1 MRRGCDYAPMK
12 FNGLTANELILTGLS
27 SPERVVRD
35 ADGVPTSVRLFGV
48 GPLRLTFDGA
58 EVTGE
63 VTAADLVALR
73 DYQAAKGRIPVDCEH
88 LLFHLAKLAGVD
100 EADLVT
106 TSPLLGEKAT
116 AGFATLRLSDDGQEL
131 WADFSKWVVRARELF
146 RGDNDGVYGYFSPVF
161 RGLQTPPLRMTSITL
176 TNSPSISGQDLLA
189 ASDRAASGVAAAA
202 AATATRGGDT
212 EMKGLIELAK
222 RLGVDTAGLTGE
234 KPDTTPLANAIE
246 AALAAPRTFLEG
258 IRDAIGLSDTGD
270 LQQAQ
275 GLILAISQKAK
286 AGEAAL
292 TDLNGRLSVLE
303 GGEKARYIGDLMK
316 AGKLTAAMKPWAEK
330 QDMAALRDYAITA
343 PVIVPA
349 SRIIDGGEG
358 GAKPADEAALT
369 DTASSM
375 ATFCGIKPEAV
386 AKANGLKPL
395 ARTVAAVLLALVWM
409 LYAAPKADA
418 TPLTAAR
425 DTVSR
430 EGAKVVVG
438 VASNTTLFAGSMVA
452 LNATGYAVP
461 ASDATGLR
469 VIGMAADTVIN
480 TGTDGALTVTVVRG
494 LFRWVNGDT
503 LTDADIGSLAF
514 VEDDQTVQKG
524 ASATYKIIA
533 GVVVDVDGYGV
544 WVDTYTIGTQGA
556 AVFTTMAASGNATV
570 GGTLGV
576 TGNTTLGGTAAV
588 SGAATVGGTLGVTG
602 VMTLTA
608 APKLTA
614 VTTAGAVTVAM
625 TNAPA
630 AGDPVW
636 ANVAVGTN
644 SYVVPLFPRQ

>member
-1 MRRGCDYAPMK
+1 MK

-27 SPERVVRD
+27 SPDRVVRD

-88 LLFHLAKLAGVD
+88 LLFHLAKLSGVD

-116 AGFATLRLSDDGQEL
+116 AGFAELRLSDDGTAL
-131 WADFSKWVVRARELF
+131 WADFSKWVKRAKELF
-146 RGDNDGVYGYFSPVF
+146 RGDSDGVYGYFSPVF

-189 ASDRAASGVAAAA
+189 ASDRAASGVATAA

-275 GLILAISQKAK
+275 GLILAISAKAK

-292 TDLNGRLSVLE
+292 TDLNGRLTVLE

-316 AGKLTAAMKPWAEK
+316 AGKLTAAMKTWAEK

-358 GAKPADEAALT
+358 GARVADEAALT

-375 ATFCGIKPEAV
+375 AQFCGIKPEAV
-386 AKANGLKPL
+386 VKANRLKPV
-395 ARTVAAVLLALVWM
+395 ATVVAVLLALGWM
-409 LYAAPKADA
+409 LYAGPKADA

-452 LNATGYAVP
+452 LTATGYAVP
-461 ASDATGLR
+461 AADATGLR

-480 TGTDGALTVTVVRG
+480 AGTDGALTVTVVRG

-576 TGNTTLGGTAAV
+576 TGNTTLGGTLGV
-588 SGAATVGGTLGVTG
+588 TGNGTVGGTLGVTG

-614 VTTAGAVTVAM
+614 VTTAGAETVAM